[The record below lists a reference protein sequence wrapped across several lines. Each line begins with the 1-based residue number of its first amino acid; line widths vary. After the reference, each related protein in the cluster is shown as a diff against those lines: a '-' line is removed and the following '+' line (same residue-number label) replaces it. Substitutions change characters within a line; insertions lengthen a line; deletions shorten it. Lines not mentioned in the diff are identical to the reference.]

1 MKRIIS
7 LMLCCVLIC
16 LTLTEA
22 LTVTNAEDY
31 ASTNYYTA
39 AEEFY
44 VYNGDYLAT
53 SVEVPQNGYA
63 TLTAPVG
70 HADYRWQ
77 ILAGDIWVNIQGEDE
92 ASINL
97 SYAMVAN
104 LMFNGAATVRCVSG
118 SMTSHPVTVTV
129 APAPI
134 FTEQASVYS
143 APAYSAQPPVD
154 APVVDGNLPAM
165 AAAPLATD
173 DPAPDTTT
181 HTVVINYVFQN
192 GTVAASPYTATVAHN
207 STLEH
212 AVTSPTVLGYSPDRL
227 EVSINYPITQD
238 VIETVY
244 YSPAL
249 VNYSVMHYLQ
259 NVENDGYTLYKT
271 DIKTGYTESAVGD
284 GLAETYTGFYS
295 LLYDSTTKIAADG
308 STFIE
313 LYYDR
318 YYYLLSFDLD
328 GGYGVE
334 PIYAK
339 YGTPINA
346 EMKPT
351 KAGYTFAGWDRNSI
365 PTTMPPANMKLKA
378 LWTPNPTATVT
389 VVFWGENADDEG
401 YSYDHTGTVEVSTA
415 ESFTFTEETR
425 FLICG
430 EEEHT
435 HDEACNYACGNN
447 EHTHNETCY
456 NLTCTRTVHSHSDV
470 CCEYGGTV
478 FMHWF
483 HQDSCCK
490 ENLTAHTHTDYSGS
504 CYSLTCTNTEHTH
517 SDNCYGCGLTAHSH
531 SSSCYQ
537 NGAGMDTN
545 LWTLVSSETVTVN
558 PDGSTVVNVYYD
570 RTEFTLT
577 FKDNGRTV
585 YTINEKWGTD
595 ISEHWPIKGTNGTT
609 YDDGQSW
616 EIEIDESNTFERGN
630 LITYLE
636 VMPTGNMTLNVNDGS
651 SNTFYMHYMTE
662 LISEEGID
670 PSAIVEYEG
679 KKFKEEFSVT
689 AKYGNV
695 TKNEDFFDL
704 EGFEQWRSNP
714 EFSSNLTISYR
725 STVDGN
731 VYFYYTRNSYK
742 LEYMNNGAV
751 LTDRT
756 ATVKYQEPLEKYSAV
771 VPPYPS
777 NFEPGA
783 YQFEGWYDDQYF
795 QQPTDWN
802 STMPASDKVVYA
814 KWVPV
819 THTVDFYLTE
829 DMVNSENKL
838 IDTQHV
844 SHGAYI
850 TDAPNEPTNNGL
862 KFVAWFYKDELGNEH
877 AFLPNEMPVTQNL
890 VLYGKWYSDKVVEYK
905 VSYVYY
911 ENGNRIQIAND
922 TVGSGLMA
930 SNKTVEAKGGDE
942 LFEGYQTG
950 YFPTTQSHTIDLK
963 ATIDENTYEFEYEK
977 KSAVS
982 YTVYYLDSNYNP
994 LIEKKIVSTADSI
1007 VTENFV
1013 PIKGY
1018 MPDAYQKRLVL
1029 SADEAENVLIFLY
1042 KKDDT
1047 HAPLHV
1053 VHYIQ
1058 NIAGEDYTLY
1068 QEYTDIDALIGALYE
1083 EDPLEI
1089 AGFKYNETDSNASGT
1104 MTSDGLE
1111 LTFYYDRIEYPYEFK
1126 FLEQG
1131 TEIELAEPVTGRAR
1145 YQSHVSQNSKPI
1157 DGYTLA
1163 STSPSVINIAIESP
1177 ADVAKNNVRIFYYK
1191 ENSVSINYE
1200 VVGPKEGC
1208 GTVTP
1213 ETETVKQVTGEAIGS
1228 TAATTSDVYKFVGW
1242 YDNANCQGEPISTD
1256 HHYTPIKEK
1265 GTLWKD
1271 GTTYYAKFEYN
1282 LTSLTITKAGD
1293 AYDDSD
1299 TFIFDVWE
1307 VNADGEE
1314 GTRLVAVTLKMG
1326 ESITVNGLTV
1336 GETYIVSERTAS
1348 GRYNGHNALE
1358 IVIAPPNENG
1368 TSHNVVIFTNSV
1380 RTDKWL
1386 SSSDSKHNV
1395 FKKTN

>member
-165 AAAPLATD
+165 ASAPLATD

-212 AVTSPTVLGYSPDRL
+212 AVTSPTVLGYSPDKPV
-227 EVSINYPITQD
+227 VSITEPITQN
-238 VIETVY
+238 VTEYVT

-249 VNYSVMHYLQ
+249 VNFSVSHHLQ
-259 NVENDGYTLYKT
+259 NVENDGYTLAET
-271 DIKTGYTESAVGD
+271 EIKTGYTESAVGD

-339 YGTPINA
+339 YGTPINT
-346 EMKPT
+346 EMEPT

-415 ESFTFTEETR
+415 ESFTFTEQTR

-435 HDEACNYACGNN
+435 HDETCNYDCGFE

-470 CCEYGGTV
+470 CCEYGGTG
-478 FMHWF
+478 FMHLF
-483 HQDSCCK
+483 HRDSCCK
-490 ENLTAHTHTDYSGS
+490 ENLTEHTHTDYSGS
-504 CYSLTCTNTEHTH
+504 CYSLTCADTEHTH

-570 RTEFTLT
+570 RTEFTLH
-577 FKDNGRTV
+577 FRKKNSNNDDYG
-585 YTINEKWGTD
+585 TITEKWGSYIGD
-595 ISEHWPIKGTNGTT
+595 QFDAKSELAGSSLWSTNG
-609 YDDGQSW
+609 GSV
-616 EIEIDESNTFERGN
+616 SNDFYTS
-630 LITYLE
+630 YLE
-636 VMPTGNMTLNVNDGS
+636 IMPSENRTYYVPDASGDAQTAYYYFEQLDGTYIQGHSTTAYSSDNLTVSVEDKTPFTGFTYVDKTPTGEISTANRESFDG
-651 SNTFYMHYMTE
+651 
-662 LISEEGID
+662 
-670 PSAIVEYEG
+670 
-679 KKFKEEFSVT
+679 
-689 AKYGNV
+689 AK
-695 TKNEDFFDL
+695 
-704 EGFEQWRSNP
+704 
-714 EFSSNLTISYR
+714 
-725 STVDGN
+725 
-731 VYFYYTRNSYK
+731 FYYTRNSYK
-742 LEYMNNGAV
+742 LEYINNGAV

-829 DMVNSENKL
+829 DMVSSGHKL
-838 IDTQHV
+838 MKTQHV

-850 TDAPNEPTNNGL
+850 TDAPNAPDNNGL

-877 AFLPNEMPVTQNL
+877 AFLPDQMPVTQNL

-905 VSYVYY
+905 VSYVYIDD
-911 ENGNRIQIAND
+911 NNNKIKIADD

-982 YTVYYLDSNYNP
+982 YTVYYLDSLDNTKHLSP
-994 LIEKKIVSTADSI
+994 SKTFSTVDSI
-1007 VTENFV
+1007 VTETFV
-1013 PIKGY
+1013 PIAGY

-1068 QEYTDIDALIGALYE
+1068 QEYTDIDALIDALYE

-1163 STSPSVINIAIESP
+1163 SKSPFVINIAIEKP

-1336 GETYIVSERTAS
+1336 GENYIVSERTAS
-1348 GRYNGHNALE
+1348 GRYNGHNAFK
-1358 IVIAPPNENG
+1358 IVIAPPDADG
-1368 TSHNVVIFTNSV
+1368 TSHNVVTFTNSV

>member
-165 AAAPLATD
+165 ASAPLATD

-259 NVENDGYTLYKT
+259 NIENDDYTLDKT
-271 DIKTGYTESAVGD
+271 EIKTGLTESDVGVN
-284 GLAETYTGFYS
+284 LAQEYIGFYS

-339 YGTPINA
+339 YGTPINT

-351 KAGYTFAGWDRNSI
+351 KAGYTFAGWDTDTI
-365 PTTMPPANMKLKA
+365 PSTMPPANMKLKA

-435 HDEACNYACGNN
+435 HDETCNYDCGFE

-470 CCEYGGTV
+470 CCEYGGTGI
-478 FMHWF
+478 MHWF

-490 ENLTAHTHTDYSGS
+490 ENLTEHTHTDYSGS

-577 FKDNGRTV
+577 FRYDYNTV
-585 YTINEKWGTD
+585 YTINEKWGAD
-595 ISEHWPIKGTNGTT
+595 ISDDFPIVTGSADYTGFWWQVPNGC
-609 YDDGQSW
+609 
-616 EIEIDESNTFERGN
+616 ETFVPNNYILSVDTMPAEN
-630 LITYLE
+630 ITFTGAEKNKSATIWYYVEAL
-636 VMPTGNMTLNVNDGS
+636 PTQ
-651 SNTFYMHYMTE
+651 
-662 LISEEGID
+662 ISE
-670 PSAIVEYEG
+670 ATYEG
-679 KKFKEEFSVT
+679 KSFVKHKKLVTEKTGILTYEEEFH
-689 AKYGNV
+689 
-695 TKNEDFFDL
+695 EII
-704 EGFEQWRSNP
+704 GFERWKSNP
-714 EFSSNLTISYR
+714 EFNAEGKVRPNDDNYM
-725 STVDGN
+725 
-731 VYFYYTRNSYK
+731 YYTRNKFAIAFYDPTNLIK
-742 LEYMNNGAV
+742 THNDVPYEMPLGTY
-751 LTDRT
+751 
-756 ATVKYQEPLEKYSAV
+756 YWEPTNDLAPAFY
-771 VPPYPS
+771 
-777 NFEPGA
+777 EPGSVK
-783 YQFEGWYDDQYF
+783 FDGWYLNPECSGEKFDF
-795 QQPTDWN
+795 TTK
-802 STMPASDKVVYA
+802 TMPAGPTNTNGEVALSLYA

-850 TDAPNEPTNNGL
+850 TGAPNEPTNNGL

-877 AFLPNEMPVTQNL
+877 AFLPDQMPVTQNL

-1058 NIAGEDYTLY
+1058 NIAGEGYTLY
-1068 QEYTDIDALIGALYE
+1068 QEYTDINALIGALYK
-1083 EDPLEI
+1083 EDPLKI
-1089 AGFKYNETDSNASGT
+1089 AGFNYVTDKGNSSGN

-1111 LTFYYDRIEYPYEFK
+1111 LKLYYDRIEYPYEFR

-1131 TEIELAEPVTGRAR
+1131 TEKELAVPVTGRAR
-1145 YQSHVSQNSKPI
+1145 YQFQVSQNSKPI

-1163 STSPSVINIAIESP
+1163 STSPFVINIAIEKP

-1242 YDNANCQGEPISTD
+1242 YDNANCEGEPISTEP
-1256 HHYTPIKEK
+1256 HYTPTKEV
-1265 GTLWKD
+1265 GTLWED
-1271 GTTYYAKFEYN
+1271 GTTYYAKFDYN

>member
-70 HADYRWQ
+70 YADYRWQ

-92 ASINL
+92 MSINL

-165 AAAPLATD
+165 AAAPLATE

-181 HTVVINYVFQN
+181 HTVVINYMFQD
-192 GTVAASPYTATVAHN
+192 GTVAASPYTATVAHG
-207 STLEH
+207 SMLEH
-212 AVTSPTVLGYSPDRL
+212 DVTSPTVLGYSPDRL

-238 VIETVY
+238 VTETVT

-249 VNYSVMHYLQ
+249 VEFKVSHHLQ
-259 NVENDGYTLYKT
+259 NVENDGYTLDKT

-339 YGTPINA
+339 YGTPINT

-351 KAGYTFAGWDRNSI
+351 KAGYTFVGWEGNSI
-365 PTTMPPANMKLKA
+365 PTTMPPANMKLEA

-456 NLTCTRTVHSHSDV
+456 NLTCTQTVHSHSDV
-470 CCEYGGTV
+470 CCENGGTGI
-478 FMHWF
+478 MHWF

-490 ENLTAHTHTDYSGS
+490 ENLTEHTHTDYSGS

-545 LWTLVSSETVTVN
+545 LWTLVSSDTVTVN

-585 YTINEKWGTD
+585 YTINEKWGAD

-609 YDDGQSW
+609 YDDGQRWKPS
-616 EIEIDESNTFERGN
+616 ESSIYT
-630 LITYLE
+630 E
-636 VMPTGNMTLNVNDGS
+636 VLVFLSIMPAESFTLTLNTTNKDD
-651 SNTFYMHYMTE
+651 YIMHYMVE
-662 LISEEGID
+662 SISINDSTID
-670 PSAIVEYEG
+670 YTYNETTKQFIEAD
-679 KKFKEEFSVT
+679 FSPIR
-689 AKYGNV
+689 ANYGLV
-695 TKNEDFFDL
+695 TKDEDFFDL
-704 EGFEQWRSNP
+704 DGFTQWTSNP
-714 EFSSNLTISYR
+714 LFNINGQINR
-725 STVDGN
+725 GGGD

-742 LEYMNNGAV
+742 LEYINNGAV

-756 ATVKYQEPLEKYSAV
+756 ATVKYQEPLTNYSAV
-771 VPPYPS
+771 IPPYPS

-814 KWVPV
+814 KWIPV

-829 DMVNSENKL
+829 EHIAIGDKL
-838 IDTQHV
+838 METQDV
-844 SHGAYI
+844 PHGTYI
-850 TDAPNEPTNNGL
+850 TVAPNEPTNNGL

-877 AFLPNEMPVTQNL
+877 AFLPDQMPVTQNL

-905 VSYVYY
+905 VSYVYIDD
-911 ENGNRIQIAND
+911 NNNKIIIADD

-930 SNKTVEAKGGDE
+930 SNKIVEAKGGDE

-963 ATIDENTYEFEYEK
+963 ASIEENTYKFVYVK
-977 KSAVS
+977 KSEVS

-994 LIEKKIVSTADSI
+994 LIEKKTVSTADSI

-1018 MPDAYQKRLVL
+1018 MPDTYQKRLVL
-1029 SADEAENVLIFLY
+1029 SADEDENVLIFLY
-1042 KKDDT
+1042 TKDDN

-1068 QEYTDIDALIGALYE
+1068 QEYTDINALIGALYKE
-1083 EDPLEI
+1083 EPLEI

-1111 LTFYYDRIEYPYEFK
+1111 LKLYYDRIEYPYEFR

-1131 TEIELAEPVTGRAR
+1131 TEKELAVPVTGRAR
-1145 YQSHVSQNSKPI
+1145 YQFQVSQNSKSI
-1157 DGYTLA
+1157 NGYTLA
-1163 STSPSVINIAIESP
+1163 SMSPLVINIAIEDP
-1177 ADVAKNNVRIFYYK
+1177 ADVAKNNVRTFYYQ

-1213 ETETVKQVTGEAIGS
+1213 DTETVKQVTGEAIGS

-1282 LTSLTITKAGD
+1282 LTSLTIKKDGE

-1299 TFIFDVWE
+1299 TFIFDVWK

-1336 GETYIVSERTAS
+1336 GENYIVSERTAS
-1348 GRYNGHNALE
+1348 GRYNGHNALK
-1358 IVIAPPNENG
+1358 ILIAPPDENG